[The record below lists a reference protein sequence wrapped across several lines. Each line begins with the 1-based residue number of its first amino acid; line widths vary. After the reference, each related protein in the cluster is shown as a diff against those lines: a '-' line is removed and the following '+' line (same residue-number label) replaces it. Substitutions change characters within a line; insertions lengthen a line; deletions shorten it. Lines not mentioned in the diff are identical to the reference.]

1 MLVFLYL
8 LCYASLNI
16 TSFDLIFFQDEHGN
30 KVPAAEKKVE
40 EVKTV
45 GNPYRRKKEK
55 TADDEI
61 RILHEAYQFLLKR
74 HVRVLLSKF
83 CPDKICIYNEL

>member
-1 MLVFLYL
+1 MLVFFKKLKNYQFWP
-8 LCYASLNI
+8 CI
-16 TSFDLIFFQDEHGN
+16 FQDEHGN
-30 KVPAAEKKVE
+30 KVPAAEKKVD
-40 EVKTV
+40 EVKPV

-74 HVRVLLSKF
+74 LVPLLLF
-83 CPDKICIYNEL
+83 YFYPDKYACTYN

>member
-1 MLVFLYL
+1 M
-8 LCYASLNI
+8 
-16 TSFDLIFFQDEHGN
+16 D
-30 KVPAAEKKVE
+30 
-40 EVKTV
+40 EVKPV

-74 HVRVLLSKF
+74 LVPLLLF
-83 CPDKICIYNEL
+83 YFYPDKYRISLNKVRGH